1 MHYIKKKVHINEK
14 WNDMYRVRHILFI
27 IYIQLTFYF
36 IIITLNVIII
46 NMYIFIFMYILHI
59 YNKIN
64 KNIYSFIIIYY
75 INIIYYLFYSKRQT
89 QLIFLYHHMLI
100 IK

>member
-27 IYIQLTFYF
+27 IYIQLTFYI

-59 YNKIN
+59 YITK
-64 KNIYSFIIIYY
+64 
-75 INIIYYLFYSKRQT
+75 
-89 QLIFLYHHMLI
+89 
-100 IK
+100 